1 MTQRIKPIFLTLIAL
16 FTFSACGITQEL
28 DQSVK
33 VTKSIHEQLKDE
45 KETIFSLNKLIENFT
60 STYEKE
66 IHEKKMT
73 DVLNNESS
81 TLNKSYEERQELL
94 STLKKDNKTLKS
106 YNKELKSI
114 ISKKAVDV
122 DNTSLVTIQ
131 GSLDI
136 IINNIESLQLY
147 IETEL
152 GQEKELYDDVTVDT
166 ADASFSAIDR
176 ANGATLLVSNE
187 TLQNITYTMNLINDY
202 QKSVPS
208 SHK

>member
-1 MTQRIKPIFLTLIAL
+1 MTQRIKPIFMVLVFMFTL
-16 FTFSACGITQEL
+16 SACGITQEL

-33 VTKSIHEQLKDE
+33 VTKNINNQLKSE
-45 KETIFSLNKLIENFT
+45 KETISSLNKLIENFS
-60 STYEKE
+60 STYDKE
-66 IHEKKMT
+66 VHEKQLT
-73 DVLNNESS
+73 DILENDSS
-81 TLNKSYEERQELL
+81 SLNKNYQNRQEIL

-122 DNTSLVTIQ
+122 DNTKLVAIQ

-136 IINNIESLQLY
+136 IINNLESLQLY
-147 IETEL
+147 IETGL
-152 GQEKELYDDVTVDT
+152 GQEKDLYDDVTSET

-176 ANGATLLVSNE
+176 ANGATLLVTNE
-187 TLQNITYTMNLINDY
+187 TLQNITYTINLVNDY